1 MPEMVHRE
9 LLHIVMELAVSSTVR
24 RCKLNFIPIVFVT
37 LMGIS
42 PIAAYTQETQSI
54 SQSSLNNL
62 RISTARSAH
71 DLQIIEEL
79 SKRFQEKYPE
89 VTISIKSG
97 GVLTVLEQG
106 RAGEADVV
114 LTHHKPAELNFV
126 SEGYAS
132 KRTQLMFTEYAL
144 FGPPGDKLGLT
155 RYKDIVSVF
164 KKLAEEEAEFYV
176 PSPRSGTY
184 MKIEEL
190 WSLVG
195 VNPNWLGYENT
206 GASGYATLLQAAEFG
221 TYTVAEMATYL
232 VNREKLEGK
241 IIPLF
246 RDDLNLRNIYSLLVV
261 NSEKVPG
268 INSELALK
276 FHDYLVSDEGQDAI
290 RSIGEKNFNAVVLQP
305 AAHMDDH
312 LKAERARRSLE
323 IKSQELKLAIAS
335 SVSLFILF
343 VISVVLFFRMRIV
356 ERKHSESQLRNQA
369 LIDAQQKILQTNE
382 LLQSEIEERKITE
395 RRLSDAVNKLNQSER
410 ELKLYHDHLESLVHS
425 RTKDLE
431 VAVKELQAFSY
442 SVSHDL
448 RSPLRS
454 INGFSHAL
462 LEDYRNVL
470 DDTGKEY
477 LQRVIKASIRMG
489 HLIDDLLLLSR
500 ISSQEIRFI
509 DINLS
514 DISHEIFENF
524 KDEINGRN
532 IIVEIE
538 DDMRAKGDGNLVRI
552 VLENLISN
560 ALKYTSKNET
570 ARISVGKINRDSNEC
585 FYVKDDGVGFDMKFS
600 DKLFG
605 PFQRLHAD
613 NEFKGNG
620 IGLSTVQRIVHR
632 HGGVIWT
639 ESQPGEGATFY
650 FTLRS
655 YVQNYQKNQAGPNK
669 SIPVTH

>member
-1 MPEMVHRE
+1 ME
-9 LLHIVMELAVSSTVR
+9 MELAVFNAIR
-24 RCKLNFIPIVFVT
+24 HCKKKIFFIVLVNLLGLTSFPASADKTPTIDHFN
-37 LMGIS
+37 
-42 PIAAYTQETQSI
+42 PDH
-54 SQSSLNNL
+54 L

-79 SKRFQEKYPE
+79 AKRFQEKYPE
-89 VTISIKSG
+89 ARITIKSG
-97 GVLTVLEQG
+97 GVLTVLDQG
-106 RAGEADVV
+106 REGEADVV
-114 LTHHKPAELNFV
+114 LTHHKPAELKFV
-126 SEGYAS
+126 AEGYAL

-164 KKLAEEEAEFYV
+164 KRLAEEEAEFYV

-206 GASGYATLLQAAEFG
+206 GASGYATMLQAAEFG
-221 TYTVAEMATYL
+221 TYTVGEMATYL
-232 VNREKLEGK
+232 VNREKLKGR

-261 NSEKVPG
+261 NPEKVPG
-268 INSELALK
+268 INTSLALK
-276 FHDYLVSDEGQDAI
+276 FHDYLVSDEGQNAI
-290 RSIGEKNFNAVVLQP
+290 RSVGEKQFNAMVLQP
-305 AAHMDDH
+305 AAHLDDN
-312 LKAERARRSLE
+312 LKAERAKQSLE

-335 SVSLFILF
+335 SVALFFLFITS
-343 VISVVLFFRMRIV
+343 IVLFFRMRVV
-356 ERKHSESQLRNQA
+356 ERRHSESQLRNQA

-395 RRLSDAVNKLNQSER
+395 QRLSEAIDKLNQSET
-410 ELKLYHDHLESLVHS
+410 ELKLYRDHLESLVHS

-431 VAVKELQAFSY
+431 IAVKELQAFSY

-462 LEDYRNVL
+462 LEDYKDVL
-470 DDTGKEY
+470 DDSGKEY
-477 LQRVIKASIRMG
+477 LQRVIRASIRMG

-500 ISSQEIRFI
+500 ISSQEIRFTN
-509 DINLS
+509 INIS
-514 DISHEIFENF
+514 DIAHDVLEHY
-524 KDEINGRN
+524 KDELDERD
-532 IIVEIE
+532 IVLEIE
-538 DDMRAKGDGNLVRI
+538 DDMRASGDGNLVRI

-560 ALKYTSKNET
+560 ALKYTGKNNH
-570 ARISVGKINRDSNEC
+570 ARIRIGKIVRDSNEC
-585 FYVKDDGVGFDMKFS
+585 FYVKDNGVGFDMKFS

-639 ESQPGEGATFY
+639 ESQPGKGATFY
-650 FTLRS
+650 FTLKP
-655 YVQNYQKNQAGPNK
+655 YVHMYQKDKAGPTR
-669 SIPVTH
+669 SVPVTH